1 MADLNVRRD
10 DKNPAPEDDYTI
22 GEVIF
27 WIIGILMIPL
37 VPILMVVFFTPF
49 SGM

>member
-1 MADLNVRRD
+1 MAEI
-10 DKNPAPEDDYTI
+10 KTEQIPEREEATLVEI
-22 GEVIF
+22 VL

-37 VPILMVVFFTPF
+37 VPILMVVFLTPY

>member
-1 MADLNVRRD
+1 MAEIQVERNTETER
-10 DKNPAPEDDYTI
+10 EDATI
-22 GEVIF
+22 GEIIF

-37 VPILMVVFFTPF
+37 VPIAMVMLLTPY